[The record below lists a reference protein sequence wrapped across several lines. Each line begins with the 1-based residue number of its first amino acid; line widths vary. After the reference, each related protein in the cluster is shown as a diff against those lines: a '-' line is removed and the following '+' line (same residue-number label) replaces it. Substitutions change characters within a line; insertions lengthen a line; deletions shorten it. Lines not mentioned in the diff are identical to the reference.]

1 MRALINPS
9 SCTQQFIQI
18 PPSKSLAHR
27 AVICAALADGI
38 SRIDNI
44 DYSMD
49 IMATLSAMEVLGAHI
64 ERFKDHVIVTGIKTL
79 KAEKELYINC
89 EESGSTLRFLI
100 PLFSLCETKAVFTGK
115 GRLMQRPQ
123 SVYDKLFEDN
133 GTPLKRTENH
143 LIVEGKLE
151 ASEFHVRGDV
161 SSQFISGLLFA
172 LPLLNKD
179 SKVIIEGP
187 YESES
192 YVNLTVDMLKKFGIQ
207 IETDGRIL
215 TISGNQS
222 YHPQNI
228 TVESDYSQ
236 MAFFAA
242 LGVLNGPVRCGGLN
256 QKSLQGDR
264 AIVHIIEQMNGKV
277 TYENDC
283 YCFDKSELEAT
294 EIDLADCPDLGPVLM
309 MLASFAKGETKIINA
324 GRLRIKESDRIEAM
338 ETELRKC
345 GVQIRST
352 EDTIWITGK
361 TEWSARETLSSHND
375 HRIVMALA
383 VGATIA
389 KTPVVIEEAQAVR
402 KSYPGFFK
410 DLAMLGL
417 DVHVE

>member
-1 MRALINPS
+1 MRALIQPS
-9 SCTQQFIQI
+9 ACTQHFTQI

-27 AVICAALADGI
+27 TVICAALAGGT

-49 IMATLSAMEVLGAHI
+49 VMATLSAMEALGAHI
-64 ERFKDHVIVTGIKTL
+64 ERFKDYVIITGIKTL
-79 KAEKELYINC
+79 KSEKELHINC

-100 PLFSLCETKAVFTGK
+100 PLFSLCENKVVFTGK

-123 SVYDKLFEDN
+123 SVYEKLFEDN
-133 GTPLKRTENH
+133 KTPLRKTENE
-143 LIVEGKLE
+143 LIVEGVLQAGE
-151 ASEFHVRGDV
+151 IHVRGDV

-172 LPLLNKD
+172 LPLLSED

-192 YVNLTVDMLKKFGIQ
+192 YVNLTIDMLKKFGIQ
-207 IETDGRIL
+207 IEAKDRTL
-215 TISGNQS
+215 TIFGNQS

-236 MAFFAA
+236 LAFFAA
-242 LGVLNGPVRCGGLN
+242 LGVLNGPVRCGGLK
-256 QKSLQGDR
+256 QDSLQGDR
-264 AIVHIIEQMNGKV
+264 AVVHIIEQMNGKV

-283 YCFDKSELEAT
+283 YCFDRSELAAT
-294 EIDLADCPDLGPVLM
+294 VIDLADCPDLGPALM
-309 MLASFAKGETKIINA
+309 MLASFAQGETKIINA

-338 ETELRKC
+338 ESELRKC

-352 EDTIWITGK
+352 DDTIWITGK
-361 TEWSARETLSSHND
+361 TNWSVSEHLSGHND

-389 KTPVVIEEAQAVR
+389 KTPVVIEGAEAVR
-402 KSYPGFFK
+402 KSYPAFFE
-410 DLAMLGL
+410 DLARLGI

>member
-1 MRALINPS
+1 MRALIQPS
-9 SCTQQFIQI
+9 ACTQHFTQI

-27 AVICAALADGI
+27 AVICAALAGGT

-49 IMATLSAMEVLGAHI
+49 VMATLSAMDALGAHI
-64 ERFKDHVIVTGIKTL
+64 ERFKDHVIITGIKTL
-79 KAEKELYINC
+79 KSEKELHINC

-100 PLFSLCETKAVFTGK
+100 PLFSLCENKVVFTGK

-123 SVYDKLFEDN
+123 SVYEKLFEDN
-133 GTPLKRTENH
+133 GTPLRKTENE
-143 LIVEGKLE
+143 LIVEGVLQAGE
-151 ASEFHVRGDV
+151 IHVRGDV

-172 LPLLNKD
+172 LPLLSED
-179 SKVIIEGP
+179 SEVIIEGP

-192 YVNLTVDMLKKFGIQ
+192 YVNLTIDMLKKFGIQ
-207 IETDGRIL
+207 IEAKDRTL
-215 TISGNQS
+215 TIFGNQS

-236 MAFFAA
+236 LAFFAA
-242 LGVLNGPVRCGGLN
+242 LGVLNGPVRCGGLKQN
-256 QKSLQGDR
+256 SLQGDR
-264 AIVHIIEQMNGKV
+264 AVVHIIEQMNGKV

-283 YCFDKSELEAT
+283 YCFDRSELAAT
-294 EIDLADCPDLGPVLM
+294 VIDLADCPDLGPALM
-309 MLASFAKGETKIINA
+309 MLASFAQDETKIINA

-338 ETELRKC
+338 ESELRKC

-352 EDTIWITGK
+352 DDTIWITGK
-361 TEWSARETLSSHND
+361 TDWSVSERLSGHND

-389 KTPVVIEEAQAVR
+389 KTPVVIEGAEAVR
-402 KSYPGFFK
+402 KSYPAFFE
-410 DLAMLGL
+410 DLARLGI

>member
-1 MRALINPS
+1 MRALIYPS
-9 SCTQQFIQI
+9 SCTQHLIQI

-64 ERFKDHVIVTGIKTL
+64 ERFKDYVIITGIKTL
-79 KAEKELYINC
+79 KSEKELYINC

-100 PLFSLCETKAVFTGK
+100 PLFSLCENKVVFTGK

-123 SVYDKLFEDN
+123 SVYEKLFEDN
-133 GTPLKRTENH
+133 GTPLQRTENQ
-143 LIVEGKLE
+143 LIVEGQLE
-151 ASEFHVRGDV
+151 AGEFHVRGDV
-161 SSQFISGLLFA
+161 SSQFISGLLFV
-172 LPLLNKD
+172 LPLLSKD

-192 YVNLTVDMLKKFGIQ
+192 YVNLTIDMLKKFGVHIKA
-207 IETDGRIL
+207 DGRVL
-215 TISGNQS
+215 TIYGNQS
-222 YHPQNI
+222 YHSQNI
-228 TVESDYSQ
+228 TIESDYSQ

-242 LGVLNGPVRCGGLN
+242 LGVLNGPLRCGGLK
-256 QKSLQGDR
+256 QDSLQGDR

-277 TYENDC
+277 TYENGF
-283 YCFDKSELEAT
+283 YCFDRSELEAT
-294 EIDLADCPDLGPVLM
+294 EIDLADCPDLGPALM
-309 MLASFAKGETKIINA
+309 MLASFAQGETKIINA

-338 ETELRKC
+338 ETELKKC

-352 EDTIWITGK
+352 EDTIWIKGK
-361 TEWSARETLSSHND
+361 TEWSVEEPLSSHND

-383 VGATIA
+383 IGATIS
-389 KTPVVIEEAQAVR
+389 KTPVVIEDAEAVR
-402 KSYPGFFK
+402 KSYPGFFE
-410 DLAMLGL
+410 DLVLLGL
-417 DVHVE
+417 DIHVE

>member
-1 MRALINPS
+1 MRALIQPS
-9 SCTQQFIQI
+9 ACTQHFTQI

-27 AVICAALADGI
+27 AVICAALASGT

-49 IMATLSAMEVLGAHI
+49 VMATLSAMEALGAHI
-64 ERFKDHVIVTGIKTL
+64 ERFKDYVIITGIKTL
-79 KAEKELYINC
+79 KSEKELHINC

-100 PLFSLCETKAVFTGK
+100 PLFSLCENKVVFTGK

-123 SVYDKLFEDN
+123 SVYEKLFEDN
-133 GTPLKRTENH
+133 KTPLRKTENE
-143 LIVEGKLE
+143 LIVEGVLQAGE
-151 ASEFHVRGDV
+151 IHVRGDV

-172 LPLLNKD
+172 LPLLSED

-192 YVNLTVDMLKKFGIQ
+192 YVNLTIDMLKKFGIQ
-207 IETDGRIL
+207 IEAKDRTL
-215 TISGNQS
+215 TIFGNQS

-236 MAFFAA
+236 LAFFAA
-242 LGVLNGPVRCGGLN
+242 LGVLNGPVRCGGLK
-256 QKSLQGDR
+256 QDSLQGDR
-264 AIVHIIEQMNGKV
+264 ALVHIIEQMNGKV

-283 YCFDKSELEAT
+283 YCFDRSELAAT
-294 EIDLADCPDLGPVLM
+294 VIDLADCPDLGPALM
-309 MLASFAKGETKIINA
+309 MLASFAQGETKIINA

-338 ETELRKC
+338 ESELRKC

-352 EDTIWITGK
+352 DDTIWITGK
-361 TEWSARETLSSHND
+361 TNWSVSEHLSGHND

-389 KTPVVIEEAQAVR
+389 KTPVVIEGAEAVR
-402 KSYPGFFK
+402 KSYPAFFE
-410 DLAMLGL
+410 DLARLGI

>member
-1 MRALINPS
+1 MRALIQPS
-9 SCTQQFIQI
+9 ACTQHFTQI

-27 AVICAALADGI
+27 AVICAALAGGT

-49 IMATLSAMEVLGAHI
+49 VMATLSAMEALGAHI
-64 ERFKDHVIVTGIKTL
+64 ERFKDHVIITGIKTL
-79 KAEKELYINC
+79 KSEKELHINC

-100 PLFSLCETKAVFTGK
+100 PLFSLCENKVVFTGK

-123 SVYDKLFEDN
+123 SVYEKLFEDN
-133 GTPLKRTENH
+133 KTPLRKTENE
-143 LIVEGKLE
+143 LIVEGVLQAGE
-151 ASEFHVRGDV
+151 IHVRGDV

-172 LPLLNKD
+172 LPLLSED

-192 YVNLTVDMLKKFGIQ
+192 YVNLTIEMLKKFGIQ
-207 IETDGRIL
+207 IEAKDRTL
-215 TISGNQS
+215 TIFGNQS

-236 MAFFAA
+236 LAFFAA
-242 LGVLNGPVRCGGLN
+242 LGVLNGPVRCGGLK
-256 QKSLQGDR
+256 QDSLQGDR
-264 AIVHIIEQMNGKV
+264 VVVHIIEQMNGKV

-283 YCFDKSELEAT
+283 YCFDRSELAAT
-294 EIDLADCPDLGPVLM
+294 VIDLADCPDLGPALM
-309 MLASFAKGETKIINA
+309 MLASFAQGETKIINA

-338 ETELRKC
+338 ESELRKC

-352 EDTIWITGK
+352 DDTIWITGK
-361 TEWSARETLSSHND
+361 TDWSVSERLSGHND

-383 VGATIA
+383 VGATVA
-389 KTPVVIEEAQAVR
+389 KTPVVIEGAEAVR
-402 KSYPGFFK
+402 KSYPAFFE
-410 DLAMLGL
+410 DLARLGI

>member
-1 MRALINPS
+1 MRALIQPS
-9 SCTQQFIQI
+9 ACTQHFTQI

-27 AVICAALADGI
+27 TVICAALASGT

-49 IMATLSAMEVLGAHI
+49 VMATLSAMEALGAHI
-64 ERFKDHVIVTGIKTL
+64 ERFKDYVIITGIKTL
-79 KAEKELYINC
+79 KSEKELHINC

-100 PLFSLCETKAVFTGK
+100 PLFSLCENKVVFTGK

-123 SVYDKLFEDN
+123 SVYEKLFEDN
-133 GTPLKRTENH
+133 KTPLRKTENE
-143 LIVEGKLE
+143 LIVEGVLQAGE
-151 ASEFHVRGDV
+151 IHVRGDV

-172 LPLLNKD
+172 LPLLSED

-192 YVNLTVDMLKKFGIQ
+192 YVNLTIDMLKKFGIQ
-207 IETDGRIL
+207 IEAKDRTL
-215 TISGNQS
+215 TIFGNQS

-236 MAFFAA
+236 LAFFAA
-242 LGVLNGPVRCGGLN
+242 LGVLNGPVRCGGLK
-256 QKSLQGDR
+256 QDSLQGDR
-264 AIVHIIEQMNGKV
+264 AVVHIIEQMNGKV

-283 YCFDKSELEAT
+283 YCFDRSELAAT
-294 EIDLADCPDLGPVLM
+294 VIDLADCPDLGPALM
-309 MLASFAKGETKIINA
+309 MLASFAQGETKIINA

-338 ETELRKC
+338 ESELRKC

-352 EDTIWITGK
+352 DDTIWITGK
-361 TEWSARETLSSHND
+361 TNWSVSEHLSGHND

-389 KTPVVIEEAQAVR
+389 KTPVVIEGAEAVR
-402 KSYPGFFK
+402 KSYPAFFE
-410 DLAMLGL
+410 DLARLGI

>member
-1 MRALINPS
+1 MRALIQPS
-9 SCTQQFIQI
+9 ACTQHFTQI

-27 AVICAALADGI
+27 AVICAALAGGT

-49 IMATLSAMEVLGAHI
+49 VMATLSAMEALGAHI
-64 ERFKDHVIVTGIKTL
+64 ERFKDYVIITGIKTL
-79 KAEKELYINC
+79 KSEKELHINC

-100 PLFSLCETKAVFTGK
+100 PLFSLCENKVVFKGK

-123 SVYDKLFEDN
+123 SVYEKLFEDN
-133 GTPLKRTENH
+133 KIPLRKTENE
-143 LIVEGKLE
+143 LIVEGVLQAGE
-151 ASEFHVRGDV
+151 IHVRGDV

-172 LPLLNKD
+172 LPLLSED

-192 YVNLTVDMLKKFGIQ
+192 YVNLTIDMLKKFGIQ
-207 IETDGRIL
+207 IEAKDRTL
-215 TISGNQS
+215 TIFGNQS

-236 MAFFAA
+236 LAFFAA
-242 LGVLNGPVRCGGLN
+242 LGVLNGPVRCGGLK
-256 QKSLQGDR
+256 QDSLQGDR
-264 AIVHIIEQMNGKV
+264 AVVHIIEQMNGKV

-283 YCFDKSELEAT
+283 YCFDRSELAAT
-294 EIDLADCPDLGPVLM
+294 VIDLADCPDLGPALM
-309 MLASFAKGETKIINA
+309 MLASFAQGETKIINA

-338 ETELRKC
+338 ESELRKC

-352 EDTIWITGK
+352 DDTIWITGK
-361 TEWSARETLSSHND
+361 TNWSVSEHLSGHND

-389 KTPVVIEEAQAVR
+389 KTPVVIEGAEAVR
-402 KSYPGFFK
+402 KSYPAFFE
-410 DLAMLGL
+410 DLARLGI

>member
-1 MRALINPS
+1 MRALIQPS
-9 SCTQQFIQI
+9 ACTQHFTQI

-27 AVICAALADGI
+27 AVICAALASGT

-49 IMATLSAMEVLGAHI
+49 VMATLSAMEALGAHI
-64 ERFKDHVIVTGIKTL
+64 ERFKDYVIITGIKTL
-79 KAEKELYINC
+79 KSEKELHINC

-100 PLFSLCETKAVFTGK
+100 PLFSLCENKVVFTGK

-123 SVYDKLFEDN
+123 SVYEKLFEDN
-133 GTPLKRTENH
+133 KTPLRKTENE
-143 LIVEGKLE
+143 LIVEGVLQAGE
-151 ASEFHVRGDV
+151 IHVRGDV

-172 LPLLNKD
+172 LPLLSED

-192 YVNLTVDMLKKFGIQ
+192 YVNLTIDMLKKFGIQ
-207 IETDGRIL
+207 IEAKDRTL
-215 TISGNQS
+215 TIFGNQS

-236 MAFFAA
+236 LAFFAA
-242 LGVLNGPVRCGGLN
+242 LGVLNGPVRCGGLK
-256 QKSLQGDR
+256 QDSLQGDR
-264 AIVHIIEQMNGKV
+264 AVVHIIEQMNGKV

-283 YCFDKSELEAT
+283 YCFDRSELAAT
-294 EIDLADCPDLGPVLM
+294 VIDLADCPDLGPALM
-309 MLASFAKGETKIINA
+309 MLASFAQGETKIINA

-338 ETELRKC
+338 ESELRKC

-352 EDTIWITGK
+352 DDTIWITGK
-361 TEWSARETLSSHND
+361 TNWSVSEHLSGHND

-389 KTPVVIEEAQAVR
+389 KTPVVIEGAEAVR
-402 KSYPGFFK
+402 KSYPAFFE
-410 DLAMLGL
+410 DLARLGI